1 MNFDKIE
8 TAENNQLDE
17 IIKLEIEKEKNVFN
31 QCQEDE

>member
-31 QCQEDE
+31 